1 MVNNSQDVRTDKY
14 APYIVTLRPLHQL
27 LNVFD
32 AKHPD
37 VHVAALEHL
46 NVFLEMLSCVSLCH
60 IELIV
65 DQVDYALDLGIV
77 LQLLQEDKLDV
88 FVALDAVRL
97 LFFNVELKNA
107 DNVAFDALSI
117 GIL

>member
-1 MVNNSQDVRTDKY
+1 
-14 APYIVTLRPLHQL
+14 
-27 LNVFD
+27 
-32 AKHPD
+32 
-37 VHVAALEHL
+37 
-46 NVFLEMLSCVSLCH
+46 MLSCVSLCH

>member
-1 MVNNSQDVRTDKY
+1 M
-14 APYIVTLRPLHQL
+14 L
-27 LNVFD
+27 
-32 AKHPD
+32 
-37 VHVAALEHL
+37 
-46 NVFLEMLSCVSLCH
+46 LEMLGCVSLCH

-65 DQVDYALDLGIV
+65 DQVDDALDLCIV

-117 GIL
+117 GILEVSLDHYREQ

>member
-1 MVNNSQDVRTDKY
+1 M
-14 APYIVTLRPLHQL
+14 L
-27 LNVFD
+27 LEI
-32 AKHPD
+32 
-37 VHVAALEHL
+37 LG
-46 NVFLEMLSCVSLCH
+46 CVSFCH

-65 DQVDYALDLGIV
+65 DQVDDTLDLGIV

-107 DNVAFDALSI
+107 DNVAFDALTI
-117 GIL
+117 GILEVSLDHDREQ

>member
-1 MVNNSQDVRTDKY
+1 
-14 APYIVTLRPLHQL
+14 
-27 LNVFD
+27 
-32 AKHPD
+32 
-37 VHVAALEHL
+37 
-46 NVFLEMLSCVSLCH
+46 MLSCVSLCH

-65 DQVDYALDLGIV
+65 DQVDDALDLCIV

-107 DNVAFDALSI
+107 DNVAFDALTI
-117 GIL
+117 GIFEIGLDHN